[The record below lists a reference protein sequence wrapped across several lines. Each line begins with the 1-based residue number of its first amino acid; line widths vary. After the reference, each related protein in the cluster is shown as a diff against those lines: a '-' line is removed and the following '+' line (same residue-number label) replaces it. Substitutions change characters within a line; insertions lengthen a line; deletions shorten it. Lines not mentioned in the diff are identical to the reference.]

1 MKIIAALLLALAP
14 CPSFAAGNIAAKPS
28 FRAGFSAAV
37 VAPLQ
42 LRSSALGGLSIPSLT
57 VPSAP
62 LGAGPAAVPQA
73 PAAILN
79 NALAPK
85 AALAAPLLPA
95 AEAAKAA
102 RATPFESLKA
112 QSRELSRT
120 APGPQDPFN
129 GWSNGARS
137 FDGARGGA
145 AFIDTQSYR
154 YRQLNGGERAKL
166 DATVRAA
173 SGSSAV
179 FRDLNSEFQ
188 SKGGYF
194 VLDTDQSAR
203 FMSAAAVDRNNR
215 PVIVLTWDLLN
226 RYNGKWEEIYRGAP
240 WEFIAASI
248 AREQVFFNGWY
259 ANIPASAEKLAISM
273 MNMVRVFVELTDG
286 KSNSWATDKDFQA
299 TQNDS
304 TSYLG
309 WNWFEQLVIASR
321 DAARGVGGST
331 GHLIESKFFLWAR
344 DWVAAQP
351 EKAGVKGF
359 KYALWEQFD
368 GKYYRPGDAKNG
380 QPLPADAPRIDQAA
394 YDQASYTV
402 YGADGKGSA
411 QNGTADSQTVFGWI
425 IQWLKARFEV

>member
-1 MKIIAALLLALAP
+1 MKIAALLIALVP
-14 CPSFAAGNIAAKPS
+14 CSSFAGNLAVRPA
-28 FRAGFSAAV
+28 FRAGASAI

-42 LRSSALGGLSIPSLT
+42 LRSSALGGLSIPSLNAPGA
-57 VPSAP
+57 PSGFAP
-62 LGAGPAAVPQA
+62 AVPQA
-73 PAAILN
+73 PQAVPNIET
-79 NALAPK
+79 PK
-85 AALAAPLLPA
+85 AALETPAVAAA
-95 AEAAKAA
+95 AA
-102 RATPFESLKA
+102 RAASLESMKA
-112 QSRELSRT
+112 QGRAQPQS
-120 APGPQDPFN
+120 APGPQDHDA
-129 GWSNGARS
+129 GWSDGARN

-145 AFIDTQSYR
+145 SFIDTSSWR
-154 YRQLNGGERAKL
+154 YRQLNGSERAKL

-179 FRDLNSEFQ
+179 FRDLNGEF
-188 SKGGYF
+188 SAKGGYY
-194 VLDTDQSAR
+194 VLDTDQNAR

-226 RYNGKWEEIYRGAP
+226 RYNGRWEEIYRGAP
-240 WEFIAASI
+240 WEFIAAAI

-259 ANIPASAEKLAISM
+259 ATIPASAEKLAISF

-299 TQNDS
+299 TPGDS
-304 TSYLG
+304 GSYLG

-321 DAARGVGGST
+321 DAARGVGGSA

-344 DWVAAQP
+344 DWVSAQP
-351 EKAGVKGF
+351 EKAGVAGF

-380 QPLPADAPRIDQAA
+380 QALPAGAPRIDQGT

-411 QNGTADSQTVFGWI
+411 KDGTADAQTVFGWMI
-425 IQWLKARFEV
+425 KWLRDRFEL